1 MASYNMNPL
10 PELETGTT
18 LDQVNRNLK
27 VVKNWLYQLDEQ
39 LRYNLYNMELD
50 NMTTDTVD
58 KLTSVND
65 EVKAALTVLD
75 GKITAAVE
83 SADGRFSELVVD
95 INGITTRVGDAEGNI
110 STLKQTATSL
120 TSAVS
125 DAQGNISALQ
135 QTAGS
140 IQSQVSDIENNVS
153 SVSQTANK
161 INWVV
166 AGGYSA
172 SSMTLTDSFLNIV
185 TNKVILSDALSGNY
199 ASISVNSYGTY
210 LEQNAG
216 TLYLGSSN
224 GYVYA
229 RNSFDANYIYCRTQ
243 IRCNGNIVADGQVNA
258 NSGLFDSWCY
268 APSWENGS
276 DRNLKKDI
284 ETLSGDEYVPFILSL
299 SPVQYRYKSDE
310 AGRVHLGFIAQEVE
324 EQLNKIGE
332 GGKGILVSH
341 LKLNEGSEEETLT
354 LNYTDLIAPL
364 VKAVQTLDKRV
375 RALEGEGNA

>member
-50 NMTTDTVD
+50 NMTGETVD

-65 EVKAALTVLD
+65 DVKAALTVLD

-135 QTAGS
+135 QTVGS
-140 IQSQVSDIENNVS
+140 IHLGVSN
-153 SVSQTANK
+153 
-161 INWVV
+161 
-166 AGGYSA
+166 G
-172 SSMTLTDSFLNIV
+172 TDSSTISLYSNGVEISSANVQITGMV
-185 TNKVILSDALSGNY
+185 TFSDLSGNGTTTING
-199 ASISVNSYGTY
+199 ANIKTGMISSQYVEAQSMI
-210 LEQNAG
+210 QV
-216 TLYLGSSN
+216 GSSYVQCSQN
-224 GYVYA
+224 GVSVYPG
-229 RNSFDANYIYCRTQ
+229 NGDVSLGNPSGWVNVNGKFYDAGI
-243 IRCNGNIVADGQVNA
+243 
-258 NSGLFDSWCY
+258 GLFDGWVTIRSGCT
-268 APSWENGS
+268 ATTFEKQS
-276 DRNLKKDI
+276 DQRLKKDI
-284 ETLSGDEYVPFILSL
+284 ETLGDNFSDLIFKLN
-299 SPVQYRYKSDE
+299 PVRYRLKSDSQNSL
-310 AGRVHLGFIAQEVE
+310 RFGFIAQEVKKVLE
-324 EQLNKIGE
+324 DEGE
-332 GGKGILVSH
+332 NDSGTLVSLSH
-341 LKLNEGSEEETLT
+341 SPVKEYDDELAMD
-354 LNYTDLIAPL
+354 YTNLIAPL
-364 VKAVQTLDKRV
+364 VKAVQSLNKRV

>member
-50 NMTTDTVD
+50 NMTGETVD

-65 EVKAALTVLD
+65 DVKAALTVLD

-140 IQSQVSDIENNVS
+140 IQSQVSDIESNVS
-153 SVSQTANK
+153 SVSQTADK

-172 SSMTLTDSFLNIV
+172 SSMTLTSQMLSIITDQVRLN
-185 TNKVILSDALSGNY
+185 SPDMSNY
-199 ASISVNSYGTY
+199 LTIQAFDYGSNIAQY
-210 LEQNAG
+210 AG
-216 TLYLGSSN
+216 TLYLGNANSS
-224 GYVYA
+224 V
-229 RNSFDANYIYCRTQ
+229 YCRNILETNYFYAYTQ
-243 IRCNGNIVADGQVNA
+243 IRSGGNCVVDGQLSA
-258 NSGLFDSWCY
+258 YSGKFSGWCY
-268 APSWENGS
+268 APSYENGS

-284 ETLSGDEYVPFILSL
+284 EALSDDKYAPFILSL
-299 SPVQYRYKSDE
+299 SPVQYRYKSDKS
-310 AGRVHLGFIAQEVE
+310 GRVHLGFIAQEVE
-324 EQLNKIGE
+324 EQLKKIGE

-364 VKAVQTLDKRV
+364 VKAVQTLDKRI

>member
-50 NMTTDTVD
+50 NMTSDTVD
-58 KLTSVND
+58 KLTSIND
-65 EVKAALTVLD
+65 DVKAALTVLD

-153 SVSQTANK
+153 SVSQTADK

-172 SSMTLTDSFLNIV
+172 SSMTLTSQMLSIITDQVKLN
-185 TNKVILSDALSGNY
+185 SPDMSNY
-199 ASISVNSYGTY
+199 LTIQAFDYGSNIAQY
-210 LEQNAG
+210 SG
-216 TLYLGSSN
+216 TLYLGNASSS
-224 GYVYA
+224 V
-229 RNSFDANYIYCRTQ
+229 YCRNILETNYFYAYTQ
-243 IRCNGNIVADGQVNA
+243 IRSGGNLVVDGQVSA
-258 NSGLFDSWCY
+258 YSGTFSGWCY
-268 APSWENGS
+268 SPDWTNGS
-276 DRNLKKDI
+276 DRKLKKDI
-284 ETLSGDEYVPFILSL
+284 ETLPEIMGDFIYNLR
-299 SPVQYRYKSDE
+299 PVQYRYRDDPKE
-310 AGRVHLGFIAQEVE
+310 KLRFGFIAQEIQE
-324 EQLNKIGE
+324 GLTGIGY
-332 GGKGILVSH
+332 GDTGALVTAA
-341 LKLNEGSEEETLT
+341 KLRETDKLETLT
-354 LNYTDLIAPL
+354 LSYTDIIAPL

>member
-50 NMTTDTVD
+50 NMTGETVD

-65 EVKAALTVLD
+65 DVKAALTVLD

-135 QTAGS
+135 QTVGS
-140 IQSQVSDIENNVS
+140 IRLGVSN
-153 SVSQTANK
+153 
-161 INWVV
+161 
-166 AGGYSA
+166 G
-172 SSMTLTDSFLNIV
+172 TDSSTISLYSNGVEISSANVQITGMVTFSDLAGNGTTTINGANIK
-185 TNKVILSDALSGNY
+185 TGM
-199 ASISVNSYGTY
+199 ISSQYVEAQSMI
-210 LEQNAG
+210 QV
-216 TLYLGSSN
+216 GSSYVQCSQN
-224 GYVYA
+224 GVSVYPGSGDVSLG
-229 RNSFDANYIYCRTQ
+229 NPSGWVNVNGKFYDAGI
-243 IRCNGNIVADGQVNA
+243 
-258 NSGLFDSWCY
+258 GLFDGWVTIRSGCT
-268 APSWENGS
+268 ATTFEKQS
-276 DRNLKKDI
+276 DQRLKKDI
-284 ETLSGDEYVPFILSL
+284 ETLGDNFSDLIFKLN
-299 SPVQYRYKSDE
+299 PVRYRLKSDSQNNL
-310 AGRVHLGFIAQEVE
+310 RFGFIAQEVKKVLE
-324 EQLNKIGE
+324 DEGE
-332 GGKGILVSH
+332 PDSGTLVSLSH
-341 LKLNEGSEEETLT
+341 SPVKEYDDELAMD
-354 LNYTDLIAPL
+354 YTNLIAPL
-364 VKAVQTLDKRV
+364 VKAVQTLDKRI

>member
-50 NMTTDTVD
+50 NMTGETVD

-65 EVKAALTVLD
+65 DVKAALTVLD

-135 QTAGS
+135 QTVGS
-140 IQSQVSDIENNVS
+140 IHLGVSN
-153 SVSQTANK
+153 
-161 INWVV
+161 
-166 AGGYSA
+166 G
-172 SSMTLTDSFLNIV
+172 TDSSTISLYSNGVEISSANVQITGMVTFSDLAGNGTTTINGANIK
-185 TNKVILSDALSGNY
+185 TGM
-199 ASISVNSYGTY
+199 ISSQYVEAQSMI
-210 LEQNAG
+210 QV
-216 TLYLGSSN
+216 GSSYVQCSQN
-224 GYVYA
+224 GVSVYPG
-229 RNSFDANYIYCRTQ
+229 NGDVSLGNPSGWVNVNGKFYDAGI
-243 IRCNGNIVADGQVNA
+243 
-258 NSGLFDSWCY
+258 GLFDGWVTIRSGCT
-268 APSWENGS
+268 ATTFEKQS
-276 DRNLKKDI
+276 DQRLKKDI
-284 ETLSGDEYVPFILSL
+284 ETLGDNFSDLIFKLN
-299 SPVQYRYKSDE
+299 PVRYRLKSDSQNSL
-310 AGRVHLGFIAQEVE
+310 RFGFIAQEVKKALE
-324 EQLNKIGE
+324 NEGE
-332 GGKGILVSH
+332 TDSGTLVSFSH
-341 LKLNEGSEEETLT
+341 SPVKEYDDELAMD
-354 LNYTDLIAPL
+354 YTNLIAPL

>member
-50 NMTTDTVD
+50 NMTGETVD

-75 GKITAAVE
+75 GKISAAVE

-135 QTAGS
+135 QTVGS
-140 IQSQVSDIENNVS
+140 IHLGVSN
-153 SVSQTANK
+153 
-161 INWVV
+161 
-166 AGGYSA
+166 G
-172 SSMTLTDSFLNIV
+172 TDSSTISLYSNGVAISSANVQITGMVKFSDLAGNGTTTINGANIK
-185 TNKVILSDALSGNY
+185 TGM
-199 ASISVNSYGTY
+199 ISSQYVEAQSMI
-210 LEQNAG
+210 QV
-216 TLYLGSSN
+216 GSSYVQCSQN
-224 GYVYA
+224 GVSVYPGSGDVSLGNPSGWVNVNG
-229 RNSFDANYIYCRTQ
+229 RFYDAGI
-243 IRCNGNIVADGQVNA
+243 
-258 NSGLFDSWCY
+258 GLFDGWVTIRSGCT
-268 APSWENGS
+268 ADSFENKS
-276 DRNLKKDI
+276 DQRLKKDI
-284 ETLSGDEYVPFILSL
+284 ETLGDNFSDLIFKLN
-299 SPVQYRYKSDE
+299 PVRYRLKSDSQNSL
-310 AGRVHLGFIAQEVE
+310 RFGFIAQEVKKALE
-324 EQLNKIGE
+324 NEGE
-332 GGKGILVSH
+332 TDSGALVSFSH
-341 LKLNEGSEEETLT
+341 SPVKEYDDELAMD
-354 LNYTDLIAPL
+354 YTNLIAPL
-364 VKAVQTLDKRV
+364 VKAVQTLDKRI

>member
-50 NMTTDTVD
+50 NMTSETVD

-65 EVKAALTVLD
+65 DVKAALTVLD

-135 QTAGS
+135 QTVGS
-140 IQSQVSDIENNVS
+140 IHLGVSNGTDSSTISLYSNGVEISSANVQITGMVKFSDLAGNGTTTINGANIKTGMISAQYIEAQSMIRVGGSYVQCSYNGVSVYPGSGNVELGNPS
-153 SVSQTANK
+153 G
-161 INWVV
+161 WVNV
-166 AGGYSA
+166 AGKFY
-172 SSMTLTDSFLNIV
+172 
-185 TNKVILSDALSGNY
+185 DAG
-199 ASISVNSYGTY
+199 I
-210 LEQNAG
+210 
-216 TLYLGSSN
+216 
-224 GYVYA
+224 
-229 RNSFDANYIYCRTQ
+229 
-243 IRCNGNIVADGQVNA
+243 
-258 NSGLFDSWCY
+258 GLFDGWVTIRSGCT
-268 APSWENGS
+268 AESWETSS
-276 DRNLKKDI
+276 DKRLKKDI
-284 ETLSGDEYVPFILSL
+284 ETLGENFSDIIYNLN
-299 SPVQYRYKSDE
+299 PVRYRLKSDKQ
-310 AGRVHLGFIAQEVE
+310 GKLRFGFIAQEVAE
-324 EQLNKIGE
+324 IMNKEGE
-332 GGKGILVSH
+332 DDTGTIVALS
-341 LKLNEGSEEETLT
+341 GSPSKEYEDELAMD
-354 LNYTDLIAPL
+354 YTGLIAPL

>member
-27 VVKNWLYQLDEQ
+27 TVKNWLYQLDEQ
-39 LRYNLYNMELD
+39 LRYNLYNMELE
-50 NMTTDTVD
+50 NMTTETVD

-65 EVKAALTVLD
+65 DVKAALTVLD

-140 IQSQVSDIENNVS
+140 IQSQVSDIEDNVS

-166 AGGYSA
+166 ASGYSA
-172 SSMTLTDSFLNIV
+172 SSMTLTSQMLSIITNQVRLN
-185 TNKVILSDALSGNY
+185 SPDMSNY
-199 ASISVNSYGTY
+199 LTIQAFDYGSNIAQY
-210 LEQNAG
+210 SG
-216 TLYLGSSN
+216 TLYLGNASSS
-224 GYVYA
+224 V
-229 RNSFDANYIYCRTQ
+229 YCRNILETNYFYAYTQ
-243 IRCNGNIVADGQVNA
+243 IRSGGNLVVDGQLSA
-258 NSGLFDSWCY
+258 YSGKFSGWCY
-268 APSWENGS
+268 SPDWTNGS
-276 DRNLKKDI
+276 DRKLKKDI
-284 ETLSGDEYVPFILSL
+284 EELPEEAFNNFVFSL
-299 SPVQYRYKSDE
+299 KPVQYRYKDDSK
-310 AGRVHLGFIAQEVE
+310 GKLRFGFIAQDVQQELKEIGYGDTGAIVTAAR
-324 EQLNKIGE
+324 LNPE
-332 GGKGILVSH
+332 DA
-341 LKLNEGSEEETLT
+341 EDTLT
-354 LNYTDLIAPL
+354 LSYNDLIAPL
-364 VKAVQTLDKRV
+364 VKAVQTLEKRV

>member
-50 NMTTDTVD
+50 NMTGETVD

-65 EVKAALTVLD
+65 DVKAALTVLD

-140 IQSQVSDIENNVS
+140 IQSQVSDIESNVS
-153 SVSQTANK
+153 SVSQTADK

-199 ASISVNSYGTY
+199 ASISVNGYGTY

-243 IRCNGNIVADGQVNA
+243 IRCNGNIVADGQINA
-258 NSGLFDSWCY
+258 NSGLFNSWCY
-268 APSWENGS
+268 SPDWTNGS
-276 DRNLKKDI
+276 DRKLKKDI
-284 ETLSGDEYVPFILSL
+284 ETLPEIMDDFIYNLR
-299 SPVQYRYKSDE
+299 PVQYRYRDDPKE
-310 AGRVHLGFIAQEVE
+310 KLRFGFIAQEIQE
-324 EQLNKIGE
+324 GLTGIGY
-332 GGKGILVSH
+332 GDTGALVTAA
-341 LKLNEGSEEETLT
+341 KLRETDEVETLT
-354 LNYTDLIAPL
+354 LSYTDIIAPL